1 MQKKVTSYIEKYQM
15 VMPGDYIVA
24 GVSGGADSVCML
36 LQLYFVCKEKGADL
50 VVVHVNHGIRDEAST
65 DAEFVRCLCEN
76 LQVTFILREV
86 DILKE
91 AEKLGIGTEEAG
103 RLIRYQIFEEL
114 SKPYGRF
121 GKIAVAHNKNDL
133 AETMLFHLFRGSSIA
148 GLSGILPVR
157 DRVIRPLLCVERSE
171 IEEYLLNQD
180 VLPKK
185 WCIDCTNKENTYT
198 RNKIRNQLFPF
209 VEENICSQ
217 AMRHVASAAEEM
229 AEVREYIEE
238 QAVKAYRESVVID
251 CSENKAVITLSEI
264 MKCSHLIQ
272 RQVVLKIL
280 DTLTLGRKD
289 ITSTHILDIVS
300 LFNKET
306 GKQIHLPYNL
316 LAERT
321 YETVVIRQHDL
332 SKIGYHEQEVTIP
345 GELCF
350 SGVKMEFRVFSA
362 QNTFDIQQKTYTKWF
377 DYDKINNCLV
387 VRNRKTG
394 DYLTINKEGNHKS
407 LKEYFIT
414 EKIPRD
420 KRDQMLLLADGS
432 HIIWIIGKR
441 ISEYYKVT
449 EETKNILEV
458 TVYN

>member
-1 MQKKVTSYIEKYQM
+1 
-15 VMPGDYIVA
+15 MPGDYIVA

-36 LQLYFVCKEKGADL
+36 LQLYYVCREKGSDL
-50 VVVHVNHGIRDEAST
+50 VVVHVNHGIREEASS
-65 DAEFVRCLCEN
+65 DADYVRSLCEK
-76 LQVTFILREV
+76 LQVAFVLREV

-114 SKPYGRF
+114 RKPYGKH

-133 AETMLFHLFRGSSIA
+133 AETMLFHLFRGSSVA

-157 DRVIRPLLCVERSE
+157 DQVIRPLLCVERNE

-180 VLPKK
+180 VIPKK

-238 QAVKAYRESVVID
+238 QAVKAYQDCVVID
-251 CSENKAVITLSEI
+251 GSEKKAVIALSKI
-264 MKCSHLIQ
+264 MECSKLIQ
-272 RQVVLKIL
+272 KQVVLKIL
-280 DTLTLGRKD
+280 DVLTSGRKD

-300 LFNKET
+300 LFHKET
-306 GKQIHLPYNL
+306 GKQIHLPYHL
-316 LAERT
+316 VAERT
-321 YETVVIRQHDL
+321 YEAIVIRKQDF
-332 SKIGYHEQEVTIP
+332 SEIGYQEQEVIIP
-345 GELCF
+345 GELCI
-350 SGVKMEFRVFSA
+350 SGVKMTFRVFPA
-362 QNTFDIQQKTYTKWF
+362 QNTLDIEQKTYTKWF
-377 DYDKINNCLV
+377 DYDKINNCPV

-407 LKEYFIT
+407 LKDYFIT
-414 EKIPRD
+414 EKISRD
-420 KRDQMLLLADGS
+420 KRDQMLLLADDS

-449 EETKNILEV
+449 EATKNILEV